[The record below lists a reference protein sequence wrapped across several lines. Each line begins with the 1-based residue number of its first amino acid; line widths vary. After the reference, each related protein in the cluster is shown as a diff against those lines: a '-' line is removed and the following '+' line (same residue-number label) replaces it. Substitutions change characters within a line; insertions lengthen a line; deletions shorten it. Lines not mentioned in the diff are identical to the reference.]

1 MECTSIKPVTC
12 TLLLPPT
19 TLRYLPIQKLW
30 LPSNRVQLVMFHGHP
45 RSYRI
50 ISVFVNMRLNMIAF
64 QVVAAN
70 DYENPSYTPSKH
82 YTISSS
88 GQVVV
93 VEEAESISGQLDC
106 LNHLDL
112 SCDETL
118 PLPTLEESDESSDI
132 SMNVQTTSQTSPV
145 PLLSYELLSPSCTPS
160 SAHDINFHQLL
171 SASLTGESL
180 VSSSS
185 MTSLPN
191 LRHGLLLGSP
201 PLMSL
206 CAHIPATS
214 YHGQAYVAPPI
225 DVVAYEEIVNEDIC
239 TPKNLP
245 LMNGSMAT

>member
-1 MECTSIKPVTC
+1 M
-12 TLLLPPT
+12 
-19 TLRYLPIQKLW
+19 
-30 LPSNRVQLVMFHGHP
+30 
-45 RSYRI
+45 
-50 ISVFVNMRLNMIAF
+50 
-64 QVVAAN
+64 QVVTAN
-70 DYENPSYTPSKH
+70 DYDSPLYTPSKH

-132 SMNVQTTSQTSPV
+132 SMNMQTTSQTSPV
-145 PLLSYELLSPSCTPS
+145 PLLSYELLSPSSTQS
-160 SAHDINFHQLL
+160 SANDINFHQLL

-185 MTSLPN
+185 MASLPN
-191 LRHGLLLGSP
+191 LRHSLLLGSP

-206 CAHIPATS
+206 CAHIPS
-214 YHGQAYVAPPI
+214 PPCHGQAYVTPPI
-225 DVVAYEEIVNEDIC
+225 DVAYEEIVNEEIC
-239 TPKNLP
+239 TSKSMSV
-245 LMNGSMAT
+245 MNGSVAT